1 MYRFNGA
8 DGRLRKL
15 LETTVM
21 IMESLEGF
29 ESKIL
34 YSVVG
39 HSGDSDEIRLINEG
53 MRLGTRTHT
62 RTLC

>member
-1 MYRFNGA
+1 MYRFEGA
-8 DGRLRKL
+8 DRRLRRL

-39 HSGDSDEIRLINEG
+39 HSGASDEIMFIQEGTLNPNE
-53 MRLGTRTHT
+53 
-62 RTLC
+62 